1 MGLFPPLCFLE
12 EKVEGGE
19 EEKREESEEGR
30 ILQYFYLCLTCLF
43 SRILRVLST
52 LMVISYNM
60 IAVIYLFS
68 IYYSLLVFLA
78 ESFITLIYKSFF
90 EYFFGYLISN
100 VGMHH

>member
-19 EEKREESEEGR
+19 EEKGEESEEGR

-52 LMVISYNM
+52 FMIIFYNM
-60 IAVIYLFS
+60 IEVIYLLS
-68 IYYSLLVFLA
+68 IYYCLLIFVA
-78 ESFITLIYKSFF
+78 ESSITLIYKSFF

-100 VGMHH
+100 VGIHH